1 MLTQNIRMDNNQTIR
16 ICQVGHLGQY
26 VICEWHNTKARAWS
40 RSDVLLLCWIC
51 WGLVRAGS
59 KNGLKKWY
67 LQAHLSILEYTCI
80 CILEQGSLWTR
91 IAYMFFRRGRA
102 WYPFS
107 HGHDII
113 GKLQRRVWR
122 TQNYCAK
129 LLDPTFTWNE
139 DLGMRT
145 WEWDLIA
152 LNAVWYSI
160 GIPPTHS
167 QTICI
172 IVCRQSILLVWYCL
186 H

>member
-1 MLTQNIRMDNNQTIR
+1 MIVHACNVPGESQSKQPSWSFKTI
-16 ICQVGHLGQY
+16 CK
-26 VICEWHNTKARAWS
+26 WHNTKARAWS
-40 RSDVLLLCWIC
+40 RSDVLLHCWLC

-91 IAYMFFRRGRA
+91 IAYVFFRRGRA

-122 TQNYCAK
+122 TQNHCAK
-129 LLDPTFTWNE
+129 LSDPTFTWNE
-139 DLGMRT
+139 DLGMRLNST
-145 WEWDLIA
+145 KCCLIFYSNSTHLIHNDLRHC
-152 LNAVWYSI
+152 V
-160 GIPPTHS
+160 
-167 QTICI
+167 
-172 IVCRQSILLVWYCL
+172 
-186 H
+186 